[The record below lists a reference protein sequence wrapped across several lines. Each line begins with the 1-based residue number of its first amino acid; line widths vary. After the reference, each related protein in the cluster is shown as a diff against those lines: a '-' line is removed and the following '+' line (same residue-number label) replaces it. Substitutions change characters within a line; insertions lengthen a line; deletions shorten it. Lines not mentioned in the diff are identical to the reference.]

1 MVDNKKLQFT
11 VAVDISYID
20 KEMQKW
26 IYEYIKDNGFIKP
39 NQIAVLRKRLED
51 ENVGH
56 NYMISIF
63 NNCLAPKRKVRKVT
77 LPEKKLKNY
86 FPPDYTQEQME
97 EIIVSLLEEWKK
109 ELQTE

>member
-1 MVDNKKLQFT
+1 
-11 VAVDISYID
+11 
-20 KEMQKW
+20 
-26 IYEYIKDNGFIKP
+26 
-39 NQIAVLRKRLED
+39 
-51 ENVGH
+51 
-56 NYMISIF
+56 MISIF

-97 EIIVSLLEEWKK
+97 EIIVSLLEEWKN